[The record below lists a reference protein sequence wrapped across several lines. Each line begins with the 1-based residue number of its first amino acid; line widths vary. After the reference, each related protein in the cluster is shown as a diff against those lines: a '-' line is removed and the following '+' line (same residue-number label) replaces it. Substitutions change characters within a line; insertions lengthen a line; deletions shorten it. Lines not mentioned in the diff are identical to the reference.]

1 MPQKLILSRDAER
14 LLAIIVHTTNAQQRT
29 RRALI
34 ASGSFT
40 PATLFD
46 TAVHELLDNGYVQQT
61 GVYYEATHSGETFAH
76 ALEPQKPGAAVPG
89 TTAPGIAAPA
99 RSEDNASPP
108 ARPKPQAA
116 NAQDKAT
123 APNPK
128 AVVATT
134 QLEDMDTQKMEP
146 ILALPLSHLLR
157 SHKIASA
164 EDREHTRRGIVH
176 AHPVYFMLAF
186 DQHRY
191 ALPVPILNT
200 DVLGRGRDADIRV
213 KNDSAISRA
222 HCRFTVQFDK
232 SGTARLYLEDL
243 NSRCGTFLGAEKI
256 AQGKPIWVKH
266 GNRITVGSTI
276 LIVTM
281 IPY

>member
-1 MPQKLILSRDAER
+1 MPQKLILSQDAER
-14 LLAIIVHTTNAQQRT
+14 LLVIIAHTPDAQQRT
-29 RRALI
+29 RRTLTASSAL
-34 ASGSFT
+34 A
-40 PATLFD
+40 PAALFD
-46 TAVHELLDNGYVQQT
+46 TAILELIDNGYVQQT
-61 GVYYEATHSGETFAH
+61 GVHYEATHNGETFAH
-76 ALEPQKPGAAVPG
+76 ALEPRKAG
-89 TTAPGIAAPA
+89 TAAPA
-99 RSEDNASPP
+99 SPA

-116 NAQDKAT
+116 TAQDKVT

-128 AVVATT
+128 GVVVTT
-134 QLEDMDTQKMEP
+134 DAEDTDTQKMEP

-157 SHKIASA
+157 SHKIVSA